1 MKDSPQKNQEIELYK
16 TRIFPSDDKMQS
28 AFLKLSNRPRS
39 SNGTKLNQHRLIH
52 LSSSDTPN
60 KTPFDYQ
67 RELIRGAL
75 SAVRAGRR
83 RQMLSMPTGAGKT
96 ATAVWLI
103 HELILELGLIR
114 VLWLA
119 PSTEL
124 VKQAADAFAQT
135 WSAKMPDASLE
146 IHDITSTAAN
156 PDAIHIA
163 VTTIQQLLH
172 RRHAVQAF
180 SPQVVVFDEAHQ
192 AAAPRFRQA
201 LEQAVNVDSAVL
213 IGLSAT
219 PGRGNSSELF
229 DLSILFDEQLA
240 VPAILGPRPIDYL
253 RSIGVYASINF
264 DTIDLGVS
272 ADYLSVSD
280 REQHLPTHEL
290 CSHPKRFWPTI
301 DRIAAATQQAP
312 IIVFASSVV
321 HSYAIQVALA
331 NRRIRSR
338 TLSYRT
344 PSATR
349 EEIIRLFKAGE
360 LLVLLNVAI
369 LNTGFDFPELS
380 QVAVTAPVRSSVL
393 WEQIVG
399 RVARGPAVGGTKQ
412 ATVYQVD
419 RHDIIHGQLQS
430 YARFWG
436 GSWN

>member
-1 MKDSPQKNQEIELYK
+1 MKDSPQRNQEIELYR
-16 TRIFPSDDKMQS
+16 TRIFPSDDKTQS
-28 AFLKLSNRPRS
+28 AFLRLSNRPLNSR
-39 SNGTKLNQHRLIH
+39 GTKLNEHRLIH
-52 LSSSDTPN
+52 LSSSHAPN
-60 KTPFDYQ
+60 KHPFDYQ
-67 RELIRGAL
+67 TALIRGAL
-75 SAVRAGRR
+75 FAIRAGRK

-103 HELILELGLIR
+103 HELILSLGLNR

-124 VKQAADAFAQT
+124 VKQAADAFTQT
-135 WSAKMPDASLE
+135 WSTKLPEASLE
-146 IHDITSTAAN
+146 IHDVTSTAQN
-156 PDAIHIA
+156 LDAVHIA

-172 RRHAVQAF
+172 RGHAVQVF
-180 SPQVVVFDEAHQ
+180 SPLVVVFDEAHQ

-201 LEQAVNVDSAVL
+201 IEEAVNVDSAVL

-229 DLSILFDEQLA
+229 DLSSLFDEQLS
-240 VPAILGPRPIDYL
+240 VPAILGPKPIDYL
-253 RSIGVYASINF
+253 RSIGVYASIDF
-264 DTIDLGVS
+264 DTIDLGSS
-272 ADYLSVSD
+272 ADYLSVRD
-280 REQHLPTHEL
+280 KEQHLPTNEL

-301 DRIAAATQQAP
+301 ERIAAATQQAP
-312 IIVFASSVV
+312 IIVFASSVI

-344 PSATR
+344 ASATR

-360 LLVLLNVAI
+360 LPVLLNVAI
-369 LNTGFDFPELS
+369 LNTGFDYPELS
-380 QVAVTAPVRSSVL
+380 QVAVTAPVRSPVL

-399 RVARGPAVGGTKQ
+399 RVARGPAVGGTKH

-419 RHDIIHGQLQS
+419 RHDLIHGQLQS

-436 GSWN
+436 GHWS